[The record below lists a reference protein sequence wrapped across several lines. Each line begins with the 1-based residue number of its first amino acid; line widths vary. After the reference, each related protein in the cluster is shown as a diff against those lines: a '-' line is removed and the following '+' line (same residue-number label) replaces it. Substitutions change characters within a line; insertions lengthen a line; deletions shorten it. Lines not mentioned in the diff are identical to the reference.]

1 MRFEIKT
8 GGIAAILVGVAAL
21 SFAVFLLGLLAG
33 YDVGRESQT
42 SAAQVATAYPVGA
55 PPDSATNSAPAP
67 AAVPSPARQVGS
79 AAVAPTPMAVKAT
92 APVASNAPIAPL
104 ASAGIVTPKHSKPAA
119 RATPSDDDDDYPE
132 PIPNASEAPPPT
144 GRVTAPTRR
153 ATAEDDTDTTDN
165 DAEVDAPAP
174 VRTPRAA
181 PTEVASAH
189 PPQPSE
195 SPSQPR
201 HKPFNIQIEAAMDS
215 NSANQMSQ
223 RLRALGYQSHLVP
236 AHLNGQTWYKIVIG
250 PYPSQAAASAA
261 QTEMRAK
268 YNNVYGSRTANASG
282 TAN

>member
-55 PPDSATNSAPAP
+55 PPEIATNPAPAP
-67 AAVPSPARQVGS
+67 VTSPGRQVAS
-79 AAVAPTPMAVKAT
+79 AAGAHTQMPVKAT
-92 APVASNAPIAPL
+92 TTVAPGATITPL
-104 ASAGIVTPKHSKPAA
+104 ASANTVTPKHPQPAA
-119 RATPSDDDDDYPE
+119 RATPSDGDADYPD
-132 PIPNASEAPPPT
+132 PLRNATEAPPPSS
-144 GRVTAPTRR
+144 RVTAPTRR
-153 ATAEDDTDTTDN
+153 ATAEDDTDDTPDN
-165 DAEVDAPAP
+165 NAEVDAPAP

-181 PTEVASAH
+181 PTEVASAR
-189 PPQPSE
+189 PVQPFE
-195 SPSQPR
+195 PPSQPR

-250 PYPSQAAASAA
+250 PYPTQGAASAA

-268 YNNVYGSRTANASG
+268 YNNAYGSRTANASG
-282 TAN
+282 TSN